1 MTHLISTGM
10 SRRQA
15 IQLGLGAGLTVAL
28 TACGE
33 DGTPTSASGTSLGG
47 ASLTGL
53 MRASFI
59 PAIHELQQKQ
69 AATWAEAHDGTVELT
84 FAKEW
89 REQIAAVVESR
100 AGEDLGELFANQAH
114 IYADRLVDVTELC
127 ESIGDRNGGWYDVAK
142 EACVVD
148 GRWRAIPRAY
158 TAHVMNWRT
167 DLFGQVGFTRFPST
181 WTELVEAATRLRDA
195 KLPRVALTMSQAGP
209 NDSASVAYSLL
220 WSYGATEVE
229 ADGKTVAINSS
240 QTREAVK
247 LMQELAAVSA
257 PEISSYDEGGNNTS
271 FLAGKIAVT
280 QNATSIWY
288 TAQKQAPDIAKN
300 MSHARYPRGPVGHQ
314 QLVEMNSLAIFAHSK
329 RVEPAK
335 AFYRYLMESEQ
346 LTALAEA
353 ALTYYTPLLKGYDDL
368 RSMPWNSEP
377 KLDGLRGLAAG
388 GHMPGWPGPA
398 SRQSAQAYNNQTVVN
413 MFARVISGKASAEE
427 SIRTAEDELKKVYEG

>member
-1 MTHLISTGM
+1 M
-10 SRRQA
+10 SRRRA
-15 IQLGLGAGLTVAL
+15 LQLGLGTGLAVAL
-28 TACGE
+28 TSCGE
-33 DGTPTSASGTSLGG
+33 DGTSSSGGGDSLGG
-47 ASLTGL
+47 GSLTGL

-69 AATWAEAHDGTVELT
+69 AAAWAEAHDGTVELT

-114 IYADRLVDVTELC
+114 IYADRLVDLTDLC
-127 ESIGDRNGGWYDVAK
+127 ESIGESNGGWYDVAK
-142 EACVVD
+142 DACVVD

-167 DLFGQVGFTRFPST
+167 DLFEQVGFTRFPGS
-181 WTELVEAATRLRDA
+181 WSELVEVATRLRDA
-195 KLPRVALTMSQAGP
+195 KLPRVALTMNQAGP

-220 WSYGATEVE
+220 WSYGAAEVE
-229 ADGKTVAINSS
+229 ADGRTVAINSS
-240 QTREAVK
+240 QTREAIK

-288 TAQKQAPDIAKN
+288 TAQKQAPEIAEK
-300 MSHARYPRGPVGHQ
+300 MSHARYPAGPVGRQ
-314 QLVEMNSLAIFAHSK
+314 QLVEMNSLAIFGHSK

-335 AFYRYLMESEQ
+335 AFYRYLMEPEQ
-346 LTALAEA
+346 LSALAEIA
-353 ALTYYTPLLKGYDDL
+353 ITYYTPLLKNYEGL

-377 KLDGLRGLAAG
+377 KLDGLRGLAADG
-388 GHMPGWPGPA
+388 RMPGWPGPA
-398 SRQSAQAYNNQTVVN
+398 SRQSAQAYNNQTIVN
-413 MFARVISGKASAEE
+413 MFARVISGKASVDEA
-427 SIRTAEDELKKVYEG
+427 IRAAEDELKKVYES

>member
-1 MTHLISTGM
+1 MPHLSRIAM
-10 SRRQA
+10 SRRHA
-15 IQLGLGAGLTVAL
+15 LSLGLGAGLTVAL
-28 TACGE
+28 ASCGE
-33 DGTPTSASGTSLGG
+33 DGTSTAGGTSLGG

-69 AATWAEAHDGTVELT
+69 ASAWADSHDGAVELT

-100 AGEDLGELFANQAH
+100 AGEDFGELFANQAH
-114 IYADRLVDVTELC
+114 IYADRLVDLTDRC
-127 ESIGDRNGGWYDVAK
+127 ESIGEANGGWYDVARD
-142 EACVVD
+142 ACVVD
-148 GRWRAIPRAY
+148 GRWRAVPRAY

-167 DLFGQVGFTRFPST
+167 DLFTQVGITEFPKT
-181 WTELVEAATRLRDA
+181 WTGLVEAATRLRDA

-220 WSYGATEVE
+220 WSYGAAEVE
-229 ADGKTVAINSS
+229 KDGKTVAINSAE
-240 QTREAVK
+240 TRAAIKV
-247 LMQELAAVSA
+247 MQDLAAASA

-288 TAQKQAPDIAKN
+288 TAQKQAPDVAKN
-300 MSHARYPRGPVGHQ
+300 MSHARYPEGPAGHQ
-314 QLVEMNSLAIFAHSK
+314 QLVEMNSLAIFSHSK
-329 RVEPAK
+329 RIEPAK
-335 AFYRYLMESEQ
+335 DLFDQLMDKAQ
-346 LTALAEA
+346 LGKLAEI

-368 RSMPWNSEP
+368 PTMPWNSEA
-377 KLDGLRGLAAG
+377 KLKGLKGLAAG

-398 SRQSAQAYNNQTVVN
+398 SRQSAQAYNNQTIVN
-413 MFARVISGKASAEE
+413 MFARVISGKATAEE
-427 SIRTAEDELKKVYEG
+427 SIRVAEGELQKVYGG